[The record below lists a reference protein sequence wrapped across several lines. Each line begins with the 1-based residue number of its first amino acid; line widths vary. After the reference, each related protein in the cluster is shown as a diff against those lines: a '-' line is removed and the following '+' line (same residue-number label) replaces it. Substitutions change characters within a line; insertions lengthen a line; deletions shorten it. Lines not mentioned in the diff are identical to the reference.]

1 MISTET
7 WLVILTAAIPVLTA
21 VGSVITATVTAS
33 HSASKD
39 QVKQLK
45 EWVDTVDQRLTKE
58 IEANKK
64 MKAKLDEIQMERDQ
78 SQEEARRLSEQVSAL
93 SVQLQDKKNE
103 VAAQDKKIREQDK
116 RIREQDKRIQEQDQ
130 QMATMAR
137 TIERLELEVKL
148 LGGGC
153 GC

>member
-7 WLVILTAAIPVLTA
+7 WLVILAAAIPVLTA
-21 VGSVITATVTAS
+21 LGSVITATVTAS

-39 QVKQLK
+39 QVKELR
-45 EWVDTVDQRLTKE
+45 EWVATVDQRLE
-58 IEANKK
+58 AEVEANKK

-78 SQEEARRLSEQVSAL
+78 SQEEARKLSEQVATLSAEL
-93 SVQLQDKKNE
+93 KDKKNE

-130 QMATMAR
+130 QMAAMAR
-137 TIERLELEVKL
+137 TIERLELEVKR
-148 LGGGC
+148 LGGDC
-153 GC
+153 GD